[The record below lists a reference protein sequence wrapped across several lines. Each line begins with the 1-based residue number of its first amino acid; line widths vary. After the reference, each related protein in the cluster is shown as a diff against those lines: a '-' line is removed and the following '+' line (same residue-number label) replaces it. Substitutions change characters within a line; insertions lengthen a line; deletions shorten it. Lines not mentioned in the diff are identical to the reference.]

1 MSNAL
6 ISFYHNLQEPIIIY
20 DKKSEILYHNLSFGK
35 IFGEFNNSKGF
46 DCLNKLNYRFLYQMC
61 FIKSEDVT
69 KYNPIISSI
78 NNDNSTT
85 TYSAYQKEEDE
96 FYHFIIKA
104 FSVKK
109 RYRIVYF
116 YDVTSTLNIDKLKEE
131 NERLRLQNFEFSKTN
146 SKAQNQVVKMA
157 LLNRISLSIKNELD
171 IKTLIEKFLEE
182 ISTVFGA
189 SKSYFAEF
197 NKGDLTI
204 KYTYPSVYAPQINEK
219 IIYSKDLMDI
229 LHSGQNSIQ
238 PCLKEHEGAS
248 IPLMNSTTRIIIPI
262 LKNAQLYGVAVIFTP
277 KKEISELERELL
289 VGISMVVTS
298 SIVQASLFKQISTK
312 KEELED
318 AIRELKET
326 QLQLINSEK
335 MASLGQLI
343 ASVAHEI
350 NTPLGAINA
359 NNEMMQSIFDNFNQ
373 NMISMLKEMNN
384 VDKEAIKRITNIV
397 QSLRRFVRLDET
409 EQQEAN
415 INQEIDLTLD
425 LIHHK
430 IKKGFEIKKD
440 YGDIPLINCYP
451 NMLNQVFLNILMN
464 GIHSIEEIKNT
475 NPKYIGEIK
484 IKTEIVDNNLEIK
497 IFDNGKGISEKNQ
510 DKIFSAGFTTK
521 KKGQGT
527 GLGLA
532 ICKKIIEKHNG
543 TISFESG
550 LLKDELKYRTVF
562 KISIPLI

>member
-20 DKKSEILYHNLSFGK
+20 DKKTNSLYHNISFGK
-35 IFGEFNNSKGF
+35 MFGEYNDLKGY
-46 DCLNKLNYRFLYQMC
+46 DCLNKLSYKFSYQMC
-61 FIKSEDVT
+61 FIKSEDIT
-69 KYNPIISSI
+69 TYNPVISAI
-78 NNDNSTT
+78 NQENSTT
-85 TYSAYQKEEDE
+85 SYVIYQKEEDE

-104 FSVKK
+104 FSVK

-116 YDVTSTLNIDKLKEE
+116 YDVTSTLNIDRLKEE
-131 NERLRLQNFEFSKTN
+131 NERLRIQNFEFSKTN
-146 SKAQNQVVKMA
+146 SKAQNQAVKMA

-197 NKGDLTI
+197 NKGDLVI
-204 KYTYPSVYAPQINEK
+204 KYTYPSVYSPQIGEEIK
-219 IIYSKDLMDI
+219 YSKELMDI
-229 LHSGQNSIQ
+229 LHSGTNSIQ
-238 PCLKEHEGAS
+238 ACLKEHEGAS
-248 IPLMNSTTRIIIPI
+248 IPLLNSTTRIIIPI
-262 LKNAQLYGVAVIFTP
+262 LKNGQLYAAAVIFTP
-277 KKEISELERELL
+277 KKEISELEKELL
-289 VGISMVVTS
+289 VSISMVVTS
-298 SIVQASLFKQISTK
+298 SIIQASLFHQVSKK

-318 AIRELKET
+318 AITELKET

-335 MASLGQLI
+335 MASLGQLV

-350 NTPLGAINA
+350 NTPLSAINA
-359 NNEMMQSIFDNFNQ
+359 NNEMMNSIFDAFD
-373 NMISMLKEMNN
+373 ISMLNILKEMNG
-384 VDKEAIKRITNIV
+384 VDREAIKRITNIV

-415 INQEIDLTLD
+415 INDELNLTLD
-425 LIHHK
+425 LIRHK
-430 IKKGFEIKKD
+430 IKRGFEIVKE
-440 YGDIPLINCYP
+440 YSEIPLVNCYP

-464 GIHSIEEIKNT
+464 ALHSIEDIKKDNET
-475 NPKYIGEIK
+475 YIGKIK
-484 IKTEIVDNNLEIK
+484 IKTQTEKDNLIINIL
-497 IFDNGKGISEKNQ
+497 DNGKGIQEENKN
-510 DKIFSAGFTTK
+510 KIFQAGFTTK

-543 TISFESG
+543 TINFKSGILEEEPDYKTLFEI
-550 LLKDELKYRTVF
+550 
-562 KISIPLI
+562 KIPIS